1 MILFWSVAG
10 VVLSA
15 IPALLFLRNLP
26 LFCVDMPEPIDASS
40 PPSVSVLIP
49 ARDEAAGIRKSVL
62 AALANQG
69 VDVEVVVLD
78 DHSTDATPDIVQEL
92 SQQDRRVRYV
102 MGKELP
108 GDWNG
113 KQFACLQL
121 AEAAS
126 HQRMVFIDADVHL
139 RKHALSQL
147 IARQDQTEVAL
158 LSAFPYQQTS
168 TLLEKWLIP
177 LIHYILLGFLPM
189 ARMRSTVDP
198 AFAAGCGQLFVTLKS
213 DYQRAGTHAAIKASR
228 HDGLK
233 LPRVYR
239 TAGLST
245 DVIDGTDL
253 ADCRMYE
260 GAGQVIRGVLKN
272 ASEGIANPKLIVIFT
287 ILLLGASLL
296 PLLTLILSVLEGET
310 LAIVVSLVGIV
321 LAHVPRFVAAI
332 RFRQAWIG
340 VLFHSVAT
348 PMFVALQWVALAN
361 HLMGRKV
368 AWRGRH

>member
-1 MILFWSVAG
+1 MILFFSIAG

-15 IPALLFLRNLP
+15 IPALLFWRNLP
-26 LFCVDMPEPIDASS
+26 LFCVELPEPTESSS

-49 ARDEAAGIRKSVL
+49 ARDEAAGIRKSVA
-62 AALANQG
+62 AALASEH

-78 DHSTDATPDIVQEL
+78 DHSTDATPDIVKAL
-92 SQQDRRVRYV
+92 SQQDSRVRYI
-102 MGKELP
+102 MGQQLP

-126 HQRMVFIDADVHL
+126 HQRLVFIDADVHL
-139 RKHALSQL
+139 AKHALSKL

-158 LSAFPYQQTS
+158 LSAFPYQQTG

-189 ARMRSTVDP
+189 ARMRGTVDP
-198 AFAAGCGQLFVTLKS
+198 ALAAGCGQLFMTWKA
-213 DYQRAGTHAAIKASR
+213 DYRRAGTHEAIKASR

-233 LPRVYR
+233 LPRIYR
-239 TAGLST
+239 AAGLST

-296 PLLTLILSVLEGET
+296 PLLTFMLAVIEGEK
-310 LAIVVSLVGIV
+310 LAIAFSATGIV
-321 LAHVPRFVAAI
+321 LAHLPRVMAAV

-340 VLFHSVAT
+340 VLCHCVAT
-348 PMFVALQWVALAN
+348 PLFVALQWVALVN
-361 HLMGRKV
+361 HLTGRKV
-368 AWRGRH
+368 AWRGRT